1 MAKKNRQAAPHASK
15 PKADAA
21 DSQQATLKDL
31 LSADVL
37 SKLKEQSNALKA
49 AEEQKKQDA
58 AQKANEA
65 RKQEQKRLEND
76 MEYLLNN
83 SKPGDWKKYK

>member
-1 MAKKNRQAAPHASK
+1 MAKKNRQAVAQASK
-15 PKADAA
+15 PKAAA
-21 DSQQATLKDL
+21 GDSQQATLKDL

-49 AEEQKKQDA
+49 AEEHKKQAA
-58 AQKANEA
+58 AQKADEA